1 MTKREMFEVIVNGN
15 VTEEVV
21 NMAKNEII
29 KLDERNEKRRNTL
42 SKTAKENEPIKEAIL
57 GILTDVPM
65 VASDVA
71 EKVGISTQ
79 KASAL
84 LRQIDGLN
92 VTEVKVKG
100 KGKVKGY
107 ALAQSATHPPK
118 ELVIPTL
125 FLFIQPEQVF
135 GRAGPPQ
142 G

>member
-1 MTKREMFEVIVNGN
+1 MTKREMFEAIVNGN